1 MQEITYFQE
10 VLRKLIHLSSLWMV
24 AAIMLAREEYR
35 MALAVIFGTAWIL
48 NIVLEHA
55 VACKVPYITPLYY
68 FFFKKMLRKTPSPD
82 DWVISGGPPVWCAAF
97 LVTLLFPT
105 QAAATAL
112 AVMLIADTCAAL
124 IGRRFGKHK
133 VNGKSIEGCAA
144 FIIGGLGAFA
154 VIALFYPPLEW
165 YVIISACAG
174 IILAMF
180 AELFEKQ
187 IHLDDNFSIP
197 LVTGLILCIGGA

>member
-1 MQEITYFQE
+1 MSEISYFQE

-24 AAIMLAREEYR
+24 AAIMLCGNDYR
-35 MALAVIFGTAWIL
+35 MILAAAFGTAWIL
-48 NIVLEHA
+48 NIILEHA
-55 VACKVPYITPLYY
+55 VAKQVPYITPLYM
-68 FFFKKMLRKTPSPD
+68 FFFKKMLRKTPSPT
-82 DWVISGGPPVWCAAF
+82 DWVISGSPPVWCAAF

-124 IGRRFGKHK
+124 VGRKFGRHK
-133 VNGKSIEGCAA
+133 INGKSIEGCIA
-144 FIIGGLGAFA
+144 FIIGGLAAFA
-154 VIALFYPPLEW
+154 IIALFYPPLKW
-165 YVIISACAG
+165 YGILSASIG

-187 IHLDDNFSIP
+187 LHIDDNLSIP
-197 LVTGLILCIGGA
+197 LLTGISMLFLYF

>member
-24 AAIMLAREEYR
+24 AAIMLAKEEYR

-68 FFFKKMLRKTPSPD
+68 FFFKKMLRKTPEPS
-82 DWVISGGPPVWCAAF
+82 DWVISGGPPVWGAAF

-124 IGRRFGKHK
+124 IGRKFGKHK
-133 VNGKSIEGCAA
+133 INGKSIEGCIAFFLGGAAA
-144 FIIGGLGAFA
+144 FT
-154 VIALFYPPLEW
+154 VIAFFYPAPT
-165 YVIISACAG
+165 VTAIICAACG
-174 IILAMF
+174 IFLAML

-187 IHLDDNFSIP
+187 IHIDDNFSIP
-197 LVTGLILCIGGA
+197 LTVGLSLAFVI

>member
-24 AAIMLAREEYR
+24 AAIMLAKEEYR

-68 FFFKKMLRKTPSPD
+68 FFFKKMLRKTPEPS
-82 DWVISGGPPVWCAAF
+82 DWVISGGPPVWGAAF

-124 IGRRFGKHK
+124 IGRKFGKHK
-133 VNGKSIEGCAA
+133 INGKSIEGCIAFFLGGAAA
-144 FIIGGLGAFA
+144 FT
-154 VIALFYPPLEW
+154 VIAFFYPAPT
-165 YVIISACAG
+165 VTAIICAACG
-174 IILAMF
+174 IFLAMLT
-180 AELFEKQ
+180 ELFEKQ
-187 IHLDDNFSIP
+187 IHIDDNFSIP
-197 LVTGLILCIGGA
+197 LTVGLSLAFVI

>member
-24 AAIMLAREEYR
+24 AAIMLAKEEYR

-48 NIVLEHA
+48 NIILEHA

-68 FFFKKMLRKTPSPD
+68 FFFKKMLRKTPEPS
-82 DWVISGGPPVWCAAF
+82 DWVISGGPPVWGAAF

-124 IGRRFGKHK
+124 IGRKFGKHK
-133 VNGKSIEGCAA
+133 INGKSIEGCIAFFLGGAAA
-144 FIIGGLGAFA
+144 FT
-154 VIALFYPPLEW
+154 VIAFFYPAPT
-165 YVIISACAG
+165 VTAIICAACG
-174 IILAMF
+174 IFLAML

-187 IHLDDNFSIP
+187 IHIDDNFSIP
-197 LVTGLILCIGGA
+197 LTVGLSLAFVI

>member
-1 MQEITYFQE
+1 
-10 VLRKLIHLSSLWMV
+10 
-24 AAIMLAREEYR
+24 

-68 FFFKKMLRKTPSPD
+68 FFFKKMLRKTPEPS
-82 DWVISGGPPVWCAAF
+82 DWVISGGPPVWGAAF

-124 IGRRFGKHK
+124 IGRKFGKHK
-133 VNGKSIEGCAA
+133 INGKSIEGCIAFFLGGAAA
-144 FIIGGLGAFA
+144 FT
-154 VIALFYPPLEW
+154 VIAFFYPAPT
-165 YVIISACAG
+165 VTAIICAACG
-174 IILAMF
+174 IFLAML

-187 IHLDDNFSIP
+187 IHIDDNFSIP
-197 LVTGLILCIGGA
+197 LTVGLSLAFVI